1 MQLGIESQIPD
12 GLLAANALLAE
23 NSRLGVPTSTH
34 TLHRGFEFAISSTVL
49 GFRFG
54 CSETA
59 SDPVVAPNNATC
71 QLSAPGGNYNLGPNA
86 VALFQPQMSA
96 ALTNAFNFLNS
107 QGITPTINSGFRSP
121 ADQIRMQNGGS
132 GPNPAA
138 TVSWHQAG
146 MAVDINGT
154 SSSFFPT
161 IISAMQAQGLTW
173 GGTFTHRDP
182 PHFQLPR
189 PGTSPSAA
197 TVKACAA
204 AAGGHG

>member
-1 MQLGIESQIPD
+1 MNEP
-12 GLLAANALLAE
+12 
-23 NSRLGVPTSTH
+23 VCMT
-34 TLHRGFEFAISSTVL
+34 EFAVCV
-49 GFRFG
+49 FG
-54 CSETA
+54 L
-59 SDPVVAPNNATC
+59 APSNATC
-71 QLSAPGGNYNLGPNA
+71 QLSAPGGNYNLGSNA

-107 QGITPTINSGFRSP
+107 PPTINSGFRSP
-121 ADQIRMQNGGS
+121 ADQARMQNGGS

-138 TVSWHQAG
+138 TVFWHQAG

-154 SSSFFPT
+154 ANSIFPT

-204 AAGGHG
+204 PAGGHG